1 LILCIEEVIGLI
13 FQVVFRSLFR
23 TTIGVLATKKVPTVK
38 NSYHILKRVVWYLLS
53 IWVVKLVGDL
63 PLLYGDT
70 GDIPLDILLDQV
82 LTPTDAKIIEVVASL
97 KRESGK
103 TPTASD
109 IQVELAKSSKLKKTQ
124 LYERLNRLSRL
135 GFLSV
140 RQLPRPRRY
149 IVNKNTITQGV
160 ESWIGEQRTSI
171 ASLSSELKLLYNYL
185 EQLNTKSFVSAIA
198 ERLSMDFGS
207 G

>member
-1 LILCIEEVIGLI
+1 
-13 FQVVFRSLFR
+13 LFR
-23 TTIGVLATKKVPTVK
+23 TGIGVLATKIIPTVK
-38 NSYHILKRVVWYLLS
+38 NSYHILKRVAWYLLS
-53 IWVVKLVGDL
+53 SWVEKLVSDL
-63 PLLYGDT
+63 PLLRGDT

-97 KRESGK
+97 KREGGK
-103 TPTASD
+103 TPTASN

-140 RQLPRPRRY
+140 KQLPRPRRY

-160 ESWIGEQRTSI
+160 ESWINEQRTSI
-171 ASLSSELKLLYNYL
+171 ANLSSELKLLYNFL
-185 EQLNTKSFVSAIA
+185 ERLNTNSFVSAIT
-198 ERLSMDFGS
+198 ERLSMDISS

>member
-1 LILCIEEVIGLI
+1 M
-13 FQVVFRSLFR
+13 
-23 TTIGVLATKKVPTVK
+23 
-38 NSYHILKRVVWYLLS
+38 
-53 IWVVKLVGDL
+53 VKLISDL
-63 PLLYGDT
+63 PFLKVES

-82 LTPTDAKIIEVVASL
+82 LTRTDAKIIEVVATLRS
-97 KRESGK
+97 ESGK

-109 IQVELAKSSKLKKTQ
+109 IQEELAKSCELKKTQ

-140 RQLPRPRRY
+140 KQLPRPRRY
-149 IVNKNTITQGV
+149 FVSRGTIAQGV
-160 ESWIGEQRTSI
+160 ERWVDEQRTSI
-171 ASLSSELKLLYNYL
+171 ASLSSELKLLYNFL
-185 EQLNTKSFVSAIA
+185 EQLNTKSFVSAIT